1 MVSCDLAGY
10 TYVHMKF
17 TTTSVQE
24 GIAAISN
31 RVQMY
36 LESDKKVLWL
46 TSGGSAITV
55 QVEIMKRLC
64 ENASDSLENLT
75 ILPVDE
81 RYGEYGHEN
90 SNSTQMRAA
99 GFEPGDATWYDVLE
113 KNLPMPETVSYYAQ
127 LAENA
132 FATAT
137 TVVATL
143 GMGPDAHTAGI
154 LPGSPA
160 VTDTTSTVVGYSWS
174 DYERMTLGIP
184 TLLKI
189 NSAFL
194 LAYGEAKKEALERL
208 RKNEEPVEELPA
220 KLLYDISDVTVYN
233 DFIQT

>member
-1 MVSCDLAGY
+1 
-10 TYVHMKF
+10 MKHL
-17 TTTSVQE
+17 
-24 GIAAISN
+24 
-31 RVQMY
+31 R
-36 LESDKKVLWL
+36 DD
-46 TSGGSAITV
+46 
-55 QVEIMKRLC
+55 
-64 ENASDSLENLT
+64 ASDWLGKLT

-99 GFEPGDATWYDVLE
+99 GFEPGDATWHDVLK
-113 KNLPMPETVSYYAQ
+113 KNLPMPETVSYYAE

-132 FATAT
+132 FATTA

-174 DYERMTLGIP
+174 DHERMTLGIP
-184 TLLKI
+184 MLLKI
-189 NSAFL
+189 DSAFL

-208 RKNEEPVEELPA
+208 RKNKEPVEELPA
-220 KLLYDISDVTVYN
+220 KILYDITDVTVYN

>member
-1 MVSCDLAGY
+1 
-10 TYVHMKF
+10 MKF
-17 TTTSVQE
+17 SIRTSVEAVSYITTYITSKLQTGQE
-24 GIAAISN
+24 
-31 RVQMY
+31 
-36 LESDKKVLWL
+36 VLWL
-46 TSGGSAITV
+46 TSGGSATTV
-55 QVEIMKRLC
+55 QVEIMKHLRDD
-64 ENASDSLENLT
+64 ASDWLGKLT

-113 KNLPMPETVSYYAQ
+113 KNLPMPETISHYTE

-143 GMGPDAHTAGI
+143 GMGPDAHTAGV

-174 DYERMTLGIP
+174 DYERITLGIP
-184 TLLKI
+184 MLLKI
-189 NSAFL
+189 DSAFL

-220 KLLYDISDVTVYN
+220 KILYDITDVTVYN

>member
-1 MVSCDLAGY
+1 MAYMNEPSY
-10 TYVHMKF
+10 SIYMKF
-17 TTTSVQE
+17 VTENSE
-24 GIAAISN
+24 YAIDNISSSLVN
-31 RVQMY
+31 A
-36 LESDKKVLWL
+36 LANGTVLWL

-55 QVEIMKRLC
+55 QVEIMKHLR
-64 ENASDSLENLT
+64 ENASDGLGELT

-113 KNLPMPETVSYYAQ
+113 KNLPMSETISHYTE

-174 DYERMTLGIP
+174 DYERITLGIP
-184 TLLKI
+184 MLLKI
-189 NSAFL
+189 DSAFL

-220 KLLYDISDVTVYN
+220 KILYDISDVTVYN

>member
-1 MVSCDLAGY
+1 
-10 TYVHMKF
+10 MKF
-17 TTTSVQE
+17 SIQRSVEVVFDITVYITSKLKAGQ
-24 GIAAISN
+24 I
-31 RVQMY
+31 
-36 LESDKKVLWL
+36 VLWL
-46 TSGGSAITV
+46 TSGGSATTV
-55 QVEIMKRLC
+55 QVEIMKHLR
-64 ENASDSLENLT
+64 EDASDWLGNLT

-90 SNSTQMRAA
+90 SNSTQIREA
-99 GFEPGDATWYDVLE
+99 GFEPGDATWYDVL
-113 KNLPMPETVSYYAQ
+113 KNNLPMPETVSYYAE

-137 TVVATL
+137 VVVATL

-220 KLLYDISDVTVYN
+220 KILYDISDVTVYN